1 MIKLNGFG
9 RGMIDLVHIKKDYY
23 IDKKPFSALKDI
35 NLSFADTGFVSILG
49 PSGCGKTTTLN
60 IIGGLDH
67 YTDGELL
74 VNGKSTKD
82 FKDKDWDAYRNE
94 QVGFV
99 FQNYN
104 LISHQNVLSNVETAL
119 LLNGV
124 SPKERKERALKALEV
139 VGLADSGKKKPS
151 QLSGGQM
158 QRVAIA
164 RAIVNNPK
172 IILADEPTGALDSNT
187 SIQILDILKKMSET
201 CLVIVVTHNS
211 ELAAK
216 YSDRIIEMKD
226 GEIIKD
232 SSPLP
237 VNEIKNAPSLEKKKT
252 SMSLLTTLKS
262 SFKNICTKKTRTIL
276 TSVASSIGI
285 IGVALV
291 LSITNGFS
299 EYVSNLETS
308 VASSIPITISKVSY
322 SYSSNDLNDGYTQ
335 YPSEDKVYVYDTSST
350 KSISHTNNFSNEY
363 IQKVLNPM
371 VKDGLAQ
378 SVILN
383 REGLSFNLLK
393 EVKDPDGNVTYVQVD
408 QSKSASASGSILD
421 TVISVPTTIF
431 HELYGEEKDLDTTY
445 DTICGRF
452 PKESDEIVLITDR
465 YNRVKKTTLVNLGL
479 LSSKDK
485 TTSSISFDDLLGST
499 YKAYKPSTYFEAT
512 DKDDYKLTLPVYE
525 NIKPTYDISTGKITY
540 TGSKTTRTTQ
550 RYIETDTTQEGL
562 AALYNNDAKY
572 QPKTLKIVGVLRPAE
587 TSYMNLMPASIG
599 YVSSLKDEFIE
610 DTEKNCKGMQE
621 VCSNSWYF
629 TTKEDSDGKT
639 GLDRLSSAMTDLLES
654 LNSES
659 DTVSNSVASSVAS
672 SINYEYFSTKQ
683 QYIDNGTRM
692 APYYS
697 GYFKSA
703 RLIGQDFREDLVGK
717 FVDTLYSTS
726 GDERT
731 QLIKKLITRLT
742 EPSFYSLD
750 YKNSTYDVSSS
761 DTNLD
766 FNILDFVAYFQSYSL
781 ISSVMIFPSSISSK
795 DTIKARMDQWNS
807 ETSSDQNVYYTDIM
821 SSYTSTLGTFISLI
835 SLVFIIFASI
845 SLIVSSIMTAIITY
859 VSVIERTREIG
870 VIRACGARKSDVGR
884 LFEAECVIVGS
895 VAGVLGVLVTVLVNI
910 PLSAIIDHLF
920 PGNGLSHI
928 ASLNPAH
935 ALILIALSI
944 VLAVVSGIIP
954 ARIGAKKDP
963 VVALRSE

>member
-1 MIKLNGFG
+1 
-9 RGMIDLVHIKKDYY
+9 MIDLIHIRKDYY

-35 NLSFADTGFVSILG
+35 NISFADTGFVSILG

-67 YTDGELL
+67 YTNGDLL

-104 LISHQNVLSNVETAL
+104 LIAYQNVLSNVETAL

-124 SPKERKERALKALEV
+124 SRKERKERALKALEV
-139 VGLADSGKKKPS
+139 VGLSGSEKKKPN

-164 RAIVNNPK
+164 RAIINNPK

-187 SIQILDILKKMSET
+187 SIQILEILKKMSET
-201 CLVIVVTHNS
+201 CLVIMVTHNA

-226 GEIIKD
+226 GEVVKD

-237 VNEIKNAPSLEKKKT
+237 VNEIKDAPALEKKKT
-252 SMSLLTTLKS
+252 SMSLITTFKS
-262 SFKNICTKKTRTIL
+262 SFKNICTKKARTIM

-350 KSISHTNNFSNEY
+350 KSISHTNTFSDEY

-393 EVKDPDGNVTYVQVD
+393 EVKSPDGTTTYVQID
-408 QSKSASASGSILD
+408 QSRSASASGSILD

-431 HELYGEEKDLDTTY
+431 HELYGEEDDLSTTY

-452 PKESDEIVLITDR
+452 PKSSDEIVLITDR
-465 YNRVKKTTLVNLGL
+465 YNRVKKNTLINLGL
-479 LSSKDK
+479 LSSNDNE
-485 TTSSISFDDLLGST
+485 TASISFEDILGST

-512 DKDDYKLTLPVYE
+512 SDDSFKLDIPAYE

-540 TGSKTTRTTQ
+540 TGSKTTRTIQ
-550 RYIETDTTQEGL
+550 RYIEPDTTQEGL
-562 AALYNNDAKY
+562 ANLYNNDAKY
-572 QPKTLKIVGVLRPAE
+572 NPKTLKIVGVLRPAE

-599 YVSSLKDEFIE
+599 YVSSLKDEFVE
-610 DTEKNCKGMQE
+610 DTEKSCKTMQE
-621 VCSNSWYF
+621 TSANAWFF
-629 TTKEDSDGKT
+629 TTNKNSSDED
-639 GLDRLSSAMTDLLES
+639 GLDRLSSAMTEL
-654 LNSES
+654 LNSLSSES
-659 DTVSNSVASSVAS
+659 ETVNTTVAANVASA
-672 SINYEYFSTKQ
+672 INYEYFTTKQ
-683 QYIDNGTRM
+683 QYVDEGKRM
-692 APYYS
+692 VPYYA
-697 GYFKSA
+697 GYFKAA
-703 RLIGQDFREDLVGK
+703 RLIGQDFREDLVSK

-731 QLIKKLITRLT
+731 ELITKLINRLT
-742 EPSFYSLD
+742 QSSFYSLN
-750 YKNSTYDVSSS
+750 YQSPTYDLNSSEL
-761 DTNLD
+761 NLD

-781 ISSVMIFPSSISSK
+781 ITSVMIFPSSISNK
-795 DTIKARMDQWNS
+795 DTIKARMDEWNKQ
-807 ETSSDQNVYYTDIM
+807 TPSDQNVYYTDIM

-845 SLIVSSIMTAIITY
+845 SLLVSSIMTAIITY
-859 VSVIERTREIG
+859 VSVIERTKEIG
-870 VIRACGARKSDVGR
+870 IIRACGARKKDVGH
-884 LFEAECVIVGS
+884 LFEAECLMIGLT
-895 VAGVLGVLVTVLVNI
+895 AGILGVLVTVLLNI
-910 PLSAIIDHLF
+910 PLSAIIDNLY

-928 ASLNPAH
+928 ATLNPLH

-944 VLAVVSGIIP
+944 ILAFISSLIP